1 MSVSLIG
8 IIWVQIYWIHN
19 GISVKEA
26 QFDQLV
32 NDALN
37 HVVTDIEDNESI
49 HFIHKQLSTST
60 SNVTIETDSI
70 KHKVQK
76 IKKWANKIRTNDS
89 TESEDNSFNYEMA
102 TDEDGEKMEMKFSV
116 NGTTQTIDIQN
127 SLESLKSLEGLDSL
141 KNLEHLLEGDS
152 LTFNGDDESV
162 FGNRF
167 SNIIIKMVKEF
178 KDIDKPIQHL
188 LKSISIEPIIESS
201 LKDNGITAPFTY
213 AVINENEVI
222 EAFSS
227 DGFELSEE
235 NYKVSLFKHNLFD
248 NSAELAINFKSKSH
262 YVLKSMWL
270 MVTCSILFT
279 LIIILTFAST
289 IHYMLKQK
297 KLSEMKNDFINN
309 MTHEFKTPIST
320 ISLAI
325 DSITHPKIIGDEKQI
340 NHYADII
347 RKENLRM
354 NKQVESVLT
363 TALGEKDE
371 LEFDKVELNVN
382 ELIEIIPTRMR
393 LQLEAHSAILK
404 LNLTDEK
411 MVVFADEMH
420 LQNAIC
426 NLIDN
431 SIKYNESNPEITIDT
446 NLVNGFC
453 EIKITDNGIGMNN
466 ETQKKVFDKFYRVEK
481 GNIHT
486 VKGFGIGL
494 SYVKTIVD
502 AHKGLISL
510 KSKLKQGTAI
520 TINIPIT

>member
-19 GISVKEA
+19 GITVKEA

-49 HFIHKQLSTST
+49 DFIHNQLAT
-60 SNVTIETDSI
+60 VTNKIIIATDSLN
-70 KHKVQK
+70 HKSNQK
-76 IKKWANKIRTNDS
+76 NIHKIAFDDTNKSGN
-89 TESEDNSFNYEMA
+89 NSFNYEMI
-102 TDEDGEKMEMKFSV
+102 TDEDGEGMEMSISV
-116 NGTTQTIDIQN
+116 DGNTQTINIKN
-127 SLESLKSLEGLDSL
+127 SLEHLEQILDS
-141 KNLEHLLEGDS
+141 DS
-152 LTFNGDDESV
+152 MVFNGDHEMV
-162 FGNRF
+162 FTDRF
-167 SNIIIKMVKEF
+167 SNIMIKMVKEF

-188 LKSISIEPIIESS
+188 LKSITIEPI
-201 LKDNGITAPFTY
+201 LKSNLADNGITTPFTY
-213 AVINENEVI
+213 AVLQEEEVI
-222 EAFSS
+222 SQFSS
-227 DGFELSEE
+227 DKFLVSEDT
-235 NYKVSLFKHNLFD
+235 YKVSLFKHNLFG
-248 NSAELAINFKSKSH
+248 NSAQLAINFSGKRH
-262 YVLKSMWL
+262 YIFKSMWL
-270 MVTCSILFT
+270 MITCSIIFT

-289 IHYMLKQK
+289 VHYMFKQK

-340 NHYADII
+340 NHFADII

-354 NKQVESVLT
+354 NRQVESVLN

-371 LEFDKVELNVN
+371 LEFDKSEVDVN
-382 ELIEIIPTRMR
+382 NIIQKIPSRMR
-393 LQLEAHSAILK
+393 LQLEAHKAR
-404 LNLTDEK
+404 LNLNLYESPLIILG
-411 MVVFADEMH
+411 DEMH
-420 LQNAIC
+420 IQNAIC

-431 SIKYNESNPEITIDT
+431 AIKYNDNNPEITIDT
-446 NLVNGFC
+446 NFVNGFC
-453 EIKITDNGIGMNN
+453 EIKITDNGIGMSN

-486 VKGFGIGL
+486 IKGFGIGL

-510 KSKLKQGTAI
+510 KSKLKRGTVI
-520 TINIPIT
+520 TINIPST